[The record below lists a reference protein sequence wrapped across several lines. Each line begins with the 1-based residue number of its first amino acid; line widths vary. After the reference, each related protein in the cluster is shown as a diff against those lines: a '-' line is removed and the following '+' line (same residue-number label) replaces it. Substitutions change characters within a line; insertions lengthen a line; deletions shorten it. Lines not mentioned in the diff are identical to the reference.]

1 MPSACRRGWHQRCW
15 SLASPAVSVSD
26 VVASAVAAAVAA
38 VVVVTGRTVVGVGGA
53 TAGAA
58 AVKTGDD
65 ETHAAVAAG
74 ARDSNDV
81 DATGI

>member
-1 MPSACRRGWHQRCW
+1 
-15 SLASPAVSVSD
+15 
-26 VVASAVAAAVAA
+26 
-38 VVVVTGRTVVGVGGA
+38 VVGVVGA